1 MMDKLSKNL
10 GKSIKENVFLKEF
23 TTFKIGGPAKYF
35 FVAKSEKE
43 IIKAVE
49 TAKELGIPYF
59 ILGGGSNILVS
70 DNGFDGLVIQIKD
83 SRLKI
88 EDNKIDR
95 VVCKNNA
102 MDRVV
107 CKNNAMDRVVCKN
120 NAIEAGAGVLLQV
133 LVQEA
138 AKAGL
143 SGLERAVG
151 IPGTLGGAIFGNA
164 GDREWGVGDVVK
176 SVKILWPDGKIEV
189 VFPNWIEFDYRESKF
204 KKFPISE
211 RPIILSAILELK
223 FGNVEVIKKAMAER
237 IAKRE
242 QKIPKE
248 PSAGC
253 IFKNLAGISVGQLID
268 SLGLKG
274 KHIGDAYVSD
284 IHANFIVNKGNATA
298 KDVKELIELVKEI
311 VKEKKGVQLEEEI
324 QYLGF

>member
-88 EDNKIDR
+88 EDNK
-95 VVCKNNA
+95 
-102 MDRVV
+102 
-107 CKNNAMDRVVCKN
+107 MDRVVCKN